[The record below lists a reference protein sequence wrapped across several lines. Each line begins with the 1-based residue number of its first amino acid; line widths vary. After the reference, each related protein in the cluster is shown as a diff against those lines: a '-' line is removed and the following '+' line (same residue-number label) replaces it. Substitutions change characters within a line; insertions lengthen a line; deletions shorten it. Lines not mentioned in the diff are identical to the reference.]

1 MAQIFNEKILY
12 MNFTTSGDNVY
23 VLTYNQIK
31 IVSYLLKEICNI
43 DIGENKPPIIYNLQL
58 IDNKNNKV
66 NDSISIYKYLIFDVE
81 DGNYFFIGGYYD
93 KTIKIY
99 SNNNKL
105 THVILTENY
114 VSAIKKLDN
123 KNIFFSGHENGKII
137 KWEYNII
144 KTKEKN
150 MINTKKI
157 NAFSAHNDL
166 INAIEINLK
175 YNIILS
181 SSYNGELIL
190 RKLYNYEI
198 LSVINNPKFIFTD
211 IQIKNDLI
219 YSLNYV
225 RKSNTFILYG
235 YTLNGLVFSSTK
247 KDIFLSPYISENN
260 GEIILI
266 SGVSISQYNLSLGKR
281 ISYNYNLNL
290 TDCIIKSSKT
300 KNNNE
305 NKNNSEKTFTNITTT
320 DINDRILQYCYDEK
334 WRIIFCGF
342 KSGIIIKECMNKKE
356 EEYKKEKKKK
366 NEENKENE

>member
-137 KWEYNII
+137 KWEFNII
-144 KTKEKN
+144 KTP
-150 MINTKKI
+150 M
-157 NAFSAHNDL
+157 
-166 INAIEINLK
+166 
-175 YNIILS
+175 
-181 SSYNGELIL
+181 
-190 RKLYNYEI
+190 
-198 LSVINNPKFIFTD
+198 
-211 IQIKNDLI
+211 
-219 YSLNYV
+219 
-225 RKSNTFILYG
+225 
-235 YTLNGLVFSSTK
+235 
-247 KDIFLSPYISENN
+247 
-260 GEIILI
+260 
-266 SGVSISQYNLSLGKR
+266 
-281 ISYNYNLNL
+281 
-290 TDCIIKSSKT
+290 
-300 KNNNE
+300 
-305 NKNNSEKTFTNITTT
+305 
-320 DINDRILQYCYDEK
+320 LQYL
-334 WRIIFCGF
+334 F
-342 KSGIIIKECMNKKE
+342 MQ
-356 EEYKKEKKKK
+356 
-366 NEENKENE
+366 